1 MTKKILNTLAGLIL
15 LFAVAAPLQAGSI
28 LNHEMT
34 VTVPFE
40 FAAGDK
46 VLPSGDYTVQVNPE
60 RGSVVLWGE
69 GEGHRSQILL
79 TIRKESR
86 TVPVRGKLVFQR
98 YGTSF
103 FLAEVWSQNNAT
115 GATLAPS
122 SREKE
127 LARKKQPEQILVVQA
142 R

>member
-1 MTKKILNTLAGLIL
+1 MTKKILSTLAGLIL
-15 LFAVAAPLQAGSI
+15 LFAVAAPLYAGSI

-34 VTVPFE
+34 VTVPFA

-46 VLPSGDYTVQVNPE
+46 LMPPGDYTVQVNVE
-60 RGSVVLWGE
+60 RESVVLL
-69 GEGHRSQILL
+69 GEGHKPLMLL

-86 TVPVRGKLVFQR
+86 SAPQRGKLVFQR

-103 FLAEVWSQNNAT
+103 FLAEVWSQDNAT

-122 SREKE
+122 AREKE
-127 LARKKQPEQILVVQA
+127 LARNKQPEQILVVQA

>member
-1 MTKKILNTLAGLIL
+1 MTKKILSTLAGLIL
-15 LFAVAAPLQAGSI
+15 LFAVAAPLYAGSI

-34 VTVPFE
+34 VTVPFA

-46 VLPSGDYTVQVNPE
+46 LMPPGDYTVQVNVE
-60 RGSVVLWGE
+60 RESVVLR
-69 GEGHRSQILL
+69 GEGHKPLMLL

-86 TVPVRGKLVFQR
+86 SAPQRGKLVFQR

-103 FLAEVWSQNNAT
+103 FLAEVWSQDNAT

-122 SREKE
+122 AREKE
-127 LARKKQPEQILVVQA
+127 LARNKQPEQILVVQA

>member
-1 MTKKILNTLAGLIL
+1 MTKKTLNALAGLTL

-40 FAAGDK
+40 FAAADK
-46 VLPSGDYTVQVNPE
+46 VLPAGDYTVQLNPE
-60 RGSVVLWGE
+60 RGTVVLRGE
-69 GEGHRSQILL
+69 GPKALMLL

-86 TVPVRGKLVFQR
+86 SAPQRGKLVFRR

-103 FLAEVWSQNNAT
+103 FLSEVWSQDNST
-115 GATLAPS
+115 GQTLAPS
-122 SREKE
+122 DREKE
-127 LARKKQPEQILVVQA
+127 MTREKPPEQILVVQA

>member
-28 LNHEMT
+28 LDHEMT

-46 VLPSGDYTVQVNPE
+46 VLPAGDYTVQVNPE
-60 RGSVVLWGE
+60 RGSVVLR

-79 TIRKESR
+79 TIRKKSR
-86 TVPVRGKLVFQR
+86 TVPVLGKLVFQR
-98 YGTSF
+98 YGTRF

-127 LARKKQPEQILVVQA
+127 LAREKQPEQILVVQA

>member
-1 MTKKILNTLAGLIL
+1 MTTKIINTLTGLVL
-15 LFAVAAPLQAGSI
+15 LLAVAAPLQAGSI

-46 VLPSGDYTVQVNPE
+46 VLPAGDYTVQLSAE
-60 RGSVVLWGE
+60 RGTVVLRGE
-69 GEGHRSQILL
+69 GQKPLMFL
-79 TIRKESR
+79 TVRKESR
-86 TVPVRGKLVFQR
+86 SAPQRGKLVFQR

-103 FLAEVWSQNNAT
+103 FLAEVWNQDNST
-115 GATLAPS
+115 GQTLAPS
-122 SREKE
+122 AREKE
-127 LARKKQPEQILVVQA
+127 MARHKQPEQILVVQA

>member
-28 LNHEMT
+28 LNPEMT

-46 VLPSGDYTVQVNPE
+46 VLPAGDYTVQVNPE
-60 RGSVVLWGE
+60 RGSVVLR

-79 TIRKESR
+79 TIRKKSR
-86 TVPVRGKLVFQR
+86 TVPVLGKLVFQR
-98 YGTSF
+98 YGTRF

-115 GATLAPS
+115 GETLAPS
-122 SREKE
+122 AREKE

>member
-15 LFAVAAPLQAGSI
+15 LFAVAAPIQAGSI

-46 VLPSGDYTVQVNPE
+46 VLPAGDYIVQVNPE
-60 RGSVVLWGE
+60 RGSVVLLGE
-69 GEGHRSQILL
+69 HRSRILL
-79 TIRKESR
+79 TIRKELR
-86 TVPVRGKLVFQR
+86 TVPVLGKLVFRR

-115 GATLAPS
+115 GAMLPPS

-127 LARKKQPEQILVVQA
+127 LARKQQPEQILVAQA

>member
-1 MTKKILNTLAGLIL
+1 MTKKILSTLAGLIL
-15 LFAVAAPLQAGSI
+15 LFAVAAPLYAGSI

-34 VTVPFE
+34 VTVPFA

-46 VLPSGDYTVQVNPE
+46 LMPPGDYTVQVNVE
-60 RGSVVLWGE
+60 RESVVLR
-69 GEGHRSQILL
+69 GEGHKPLMLL

-86 TVPVRGKLVFQR
+86 SAPQRGKLVFQR

-103 FLAEVWSQNNAT
+103 FLAEVWSQDNAT
-115 GATLAPS
+115 GETLAPS
-122 SREKE
+122 AREKE
-127 LARKKQPEQILVVQA
+127 LARNKQPEQILVVQA

>member
-1 MTKKILNTLAGLIL
+1 MTKRILNTLAGLIL

-46 VLPSGDYTVQVNPE
+46 VLPAGDYTVQVNPE
-60 RGSVVLWGE
+60 RGSVVLR
-69 GEGHRSQILL
+69 GEGHRSLLLL

-86 TVPVRGKLVFQR
+86 TVPVRGKVVFQR

-115 GATLAPS
+115 GETLAPS
-122 SREKE
+122 AREKE

>member
-1 MTKKILNTLAGLIL
+1 LIL
-15 LFAVAAPLQAGSI
+15 LLAVAAPLHAGSI

-34 VTVPFE
+34 VNVPFA

-46 VLPSGDYTVQVNPE
+46 VLPPGDYTVQVNLE
-60 RGSVVLWGE
+60 RGTVVLV
-69 GEGHRSQILL
+69 GEGHKPLMLL

-86 TVPVRGKLVFQR
+86 SAPQRGKLVFQR

-103 FLAEVWSQNNAT
+103 FLAEVWSQDNAT
-115 GATLAPS
+115 GETLAPS
-122 SREKE
+122 AREKE
-127 LARKKQPEQILVVQA
+127 LARNKQPEQILVVQA

>member
-1 MTKKILNTLAGLIL
+1 MTKKILSTLAGLIL
-15 LFAVAAPLQAGSI
+15 LFAVAAPLYAGSI

-34 VTVPFE
+34 VTVPFA

-46 VLPSGDYTVQVNPE
+46 LMPPGDYTVQVNVE
-60 RGSVVLWGE
+60 RESVVLV
-69 GEGHRSQILL
+69 GEGHKPLMLL

-86 TVPVRGKLVFQR
+86 SAPQRGKLVFQR

-103 FLAEVWSQNNAT
+103 FLAEIWSQDNAT
-115 GATLAPS
+115 GETLAPS
-122 SREKE
+122 AREKE
-127 LARKKQPEQILVVQA
+127 LARNKQPEQILVVQA

>member
-28 LNHEMT
+28 LDHEMT

-46 VLPSGDYTVQVNPE
+46 VLPAGDYTVQVNPE
-60 RGSVVLWGE
+60 RGSVVLR

-79 TIRKESR
+79 TIRKKSR
-86 TVPVRGKLVFQR
+86 TVPVLGKLVFQR
-98 YGTSF
+98 YGTRF

>member
-28 LNHEMT
+28 LNPEMT

-46 VLPSGDYTVQVNPE
+46 VLPAGDYTVQVNPE
-60 RGSVVLWGE
+60 RGSVVLR

-86 TVPVRGKLVFQR
+86 TVPVLGKLVFQR
-98 YGTSF
+98 YGASF

-127 LARKKQPEQILVVQA
+127 LARKKQPDRKSVV
-142 R
+142 